1 MTEGQIWAVMLKK
14 KVFTPFTVLAEFK
27 PNPVIK
33 QYLKEKI
40 RNMIVGQLKLGILKQ
55 VNDDPP
61 VYATLDATEE
71 DFKKLQ
77 RKCLS
82 CGKTFYPK
90 QPTQEFCS
98 PECRETHYK
107 QYHEKR
113 RKRAGMRVG
122 SRRRWTPEE
131 ERELLKL
138 KEYGYTYAEIAE
150 KLGRT
155 QTSVIEKY
163 KELKGVRK

>member
-1 MTEGQIWAVMLKK
+1 MTEGQIWAKMLEK
-14 KVFTPFTVLAEFK
+14 KVFTPYTILNAFNPDNITK
-27 PNPVIK
+27 P
-33 QYLKEKI
+33 YLKEKI
-40 RNMIVGQLKLGILKQ
+40 RNLIIGQLKLGLIIQ

-61 VYATLDATEE
+61 VYATLDAKEE
-71 DFKKLQ
+71 DFKRIQ
-77 RKCLS
+77 RICIKCR
-82 CGKTFYPK
+82 KTFYPK

-98 PECRETHYK
+98 PECREKHYLL
-107 QYHEKR
+107 YHEKR
-113 RKRAGMRVG
+113 RRMAGMRVG

-150 KLGRT
+150 KLNRT
-155 QTSVIEKY
+155 QMAVIEKY